1 MDYAGRRMIP
11 AERGRVLNTNM
22 KDTVKPRI
30 VREVVLVRDE
40 ETGVETY
47 KVRVQAEKMSAKQ
60 MVEARAVYRQRV
72 GLQTEDNEGESSEE
86 ETHGQHQRAGA
97 GKE

>member
-1 MDYAGRRMIP
+1 M
-11 AERGRVLNTNM
+11 AERGRVL
-22 KDTVKPRI
+22 
-30 VREVVLVRDE
+30 REVVMVRDE
-40 ETGVETY
+40 DTGEPTFQ
-47 KVRVQAEKMSAKQ
+47 VRVQAEKMTERQRIEAKS
-60 MVEARAVYRQRV
+60 VYRQRV